1 MEKLLLFFIFN
12 IFIHNICL
20 AQTKTVLQNI
30 EMNALT
36 HDFGQ
41 IPRGQEVE
49 FVFELNNQTDQP
61 QLIDNVRTTCGCTA
75 ASWQEDPI
83 LPKKITRLPIS
94 FDAHNSGHF
103 KKKISI
109 FLHAFR
115 KPIVL
120 TIEGEV
126 L

>member
-1 MEKLLLFFIFN
+1 MQKTLFISLFGMIFQ
-12 IFIHNICL
+12 NICF

-30 EMNALT
+30 EMNTLT

-49 FVFELNNQTDQP
+49 FVFELNNQTEQP
-61 QLIDNVRTTCGCTA
+61 QIIDNVRTTCGCTA

-83 LPKKITRLPIS
+83 LPKKISRLPIS

-103 KKKISI
+103 KKKITI